1 MPLASVKRTPLD
13 HVAARKRE
21 MFLPIRYV
29 QRALTDLHEQFFVL
43 ETFQLCPLFLFS
55 PQTLFGS
62 QLVKQFP
69 ESRERFRFGLGIA
82 CYMISVPGGL
92 GAICQV

>member
-1 MPLASVKRTPLD
+1 MN
-13 HVAARKRE
+13 
-21 MFLPIRYV
+21 I
-29 QRALTDLHEQFFVL
+29 FFVL

-82 CYMISVPGGL
+82 CLHDQWRSGGHMPGL
-92 GAICQV
+92 NSQFQNHTRATLFW